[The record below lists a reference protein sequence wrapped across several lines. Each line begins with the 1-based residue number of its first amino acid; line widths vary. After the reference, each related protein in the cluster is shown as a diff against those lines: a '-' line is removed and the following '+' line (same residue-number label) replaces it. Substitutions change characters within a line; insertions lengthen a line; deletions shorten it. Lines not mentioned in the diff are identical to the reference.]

1 MGIIKD
7 KNKIMA
13 IDQYNHFVALVAGDN
28 PEVLMSPYD
37 KNIKTEPR
45 VVYKFSD
52 AGKLHN
58 QYIKLYT
65 ALVESD
71 TIPEGAFK
79 EDAKDKLAVIQ
90 NQSDTE
96 FYLDLTEDYEHDKD
110 TGDALTT
117 ENPDGKWSSYR
128 MGKLFSIPFILNDG
142 TETFQAK
149 KGDINWGLMH
159 LHGGEIYRRAWE
171 MVMDGSEPVNDY
183 EKQIYDN
190 MKARTAYF
198 EKFGTK
204 ENYVLSNTAFWAY
217 AFVTKTGNWLELEDD
232 MDQFVWV
239 GKFYE
244 SFIDPLPDDTLLTI
258 YECTK

>member
-1 MGIIKD
+1 
-7 KNKIMA
+7 MA

-37 KNIKTEPR
+37 KSIKTEPR
-45 VVYKFSD
+45 VAYKFAD
-52 AGKLHN
+52 AGKLRN

-71 TIPEGAFK
+71 TIPEGPFK

-128 MGKLFSIPFILNDG
+128 LGKLFSVPFILNEGKERRHQLG
-142 TETFQAK
+142 TYAPS
-149 KGDINWGLMH
+149 
-159 LHGGEIYRRAWE
+159 RRR
-171 MVMDGSEPVNDY
+171 DLQKS
-183 EKQIYDN
+183 
-190 MKARTAYF
+190 
-198 EKFGTK
+198 
-204 ENYVLSNTAFWAY
+204 L
-217 AFVTKTGNWLELEDD
+217 GN
-232 MDQFVWV
+232 
-239 GKFYE
+239 GNGRK
-244 SFIDPLPDDTLLTI
+244 
-258 YECTK
+258 

>member
-1 MGIIKD
+1 
-7 KNKIMA
+7 MA
-13 IDQYNHFVALVAGDN
+13 IDKYNHFVTIVAGDN

-45 VVYKFSD
+45 VVYKFAD
-52 AGKLHN
+52 AGKLRN

-65 ALVESD
+65 ALLESD
-71 TIPEGAFK
+71 TIPEGPFK

-96 FYLDLTEDYEHDKD
+96 FYLDLTEDYEHDND

-128 MGKLFSIPFILNDG
+128 IGKLFSLPFILNDG

-149 KGDINWGLMH
+149 KGDINWELMH
-159 LHGGEIYRRAWE
+159 LHGGDVYQRAWE
-171 MVMDGSEPVNDY
+171 MVMENSEPVNDY

-204 ENYVLSNTAFWAY
+204 DNYVLSNTAFWGY
-217 AFVTKTGNWLELEDD
+217 AFVSKNGWVELEDD

-239 GKFYE
+239 RNFYE
-244 SFIDPLPDDTLLTI
+244 SFIDPLPDDMLLTI